1 MDAQDVE
8 ENPRIADGFSRG
20 DDCSRLPA
28 HERIRVVRFASGD
41 VRMSVLPDDDKKPF
55 LPYFTTVGWLAIV
68 TLFAIGF
75 AAGVAL
81 AQWAWSAL

>member
-1 MDAQDVE
+1 
-8 ENPRIADGFSRG
+8 
-20 DDCSRLPA
+20 
-28 HERIRVVRFASGD
+28 
-41 VRMSVLPDDDKKPF
+41 MSVLPDDDKKPF